1 MTKVLKCAYM
11 HLLLKCEAIIVTEE
25 KIRPNIKIHWP
36 QSLCFWENPL
46 WISFDL
52 KIIKDILIYKTGPK
66 NCTEE
71 KYFFEQRYF

>member
-36 QSLCFWENPL
+36 HFVSE
-46 WISFDL
+46 
-52 KIIKDILIYKTGPK
+52 KIPCESVLIWK
-66 NCTEE
+66 
-71 KYFFEQRYF
+71 